1 MDPTD
6 LTDSSKPDNPKE
18 QDKTKK
24 SGHAALPPDRAHRS
38 SDPLPDLNPG
48 MPPKP
53 KPIIK
58 RKKSQFGRRRKK
70 RSRTREAWEQHQME
84 QQQGPDLGSAQEEE
98 DTEPDPGRDEAGELL
113 GPFLRGLPNEG
124 PDGDG
129 LGPDPDLGP
138 DEEDEEGE
146 GTEPDPGRR
155 RDEALLHGSDPGRRR
170 DKALLH
176 GLPNEGGG
184 ELPTDPGGDGL
195 GPDPDLGPDEEDEE
209 GEDTE
214 AAGYNIAAAATRRTD
229 HSADT
234 VRRLRAEKKALSL
247 RLRYAERKI
256 ERRALAV
263 ERATSA
269 AEKERTRAA
278 KLKQES
284 ASLRAKTSTMKDEV
298 ARLNREANQDKKA
311 VRKIIIAKD
320 AEVQSSI
327 RKINTAKA
335 SAVAQAQREQ
345 EMAEKRATAAESAL
359 CAAEQSAEEDKA
371 TLLEKLNKERRGQ
384 EAVVTHLRA
393 QLARR
398 SQSSKALKLKVA
410 EQRKAVSA
418 GNRTIKRTVRQ
429 HGDELRSA
437 IERLRKRLELKDKKL
452 HLDRITNEERL
463 VNYIL

>member
-155 RDEALLHGSDPGRRR
+155 RDELAGF
-170 DKALLH
+170 
-176 GLPNEGGG
+176 NV
-184 ELPTDPGGDGL
+184 
-195 GPDPDLGPDEEDEE
+195 
-209 GEDTE
+209 
-214 AAGYNIAAAATRRTD
+214 AATATRRTD
-229 HSADT
+229 QSDDT

-256 ERRALAV
+256 
-263 ERATSA
+263 TP
-269 AEKERTRAA
+269 
-278 KLKQES
+278 
-284 ASLRAKTSTMKDEV
+284 
-298 ARLNREANQDKKA
+298 REANQDKKA
-311 VRKIIIAKD
+311 VI
-320 AEVQSSI
+320 SLFYSP
-327 RKINTAKA
+327 
-335 SAVAQAQREQ
+335 
-345 EMAEKRATAAESAL
+345 
-359 CAAEQSAEEDKA
+359 
-371 TLLEKLNKERRGQ
+371 
-384 EAVVTHLRA
+384 
-393 QLARR
+393 
-398 SQSSKALKLKVA
+398 
-410 EQRKAVSA
+410 
-418 GNRTIKRTVRQ
+418 
-429 HGDELRSA
+429 
-437 IERLRKRLELKDKKL
+437 
-452 HLDRITNEERL
+452 
-463 VNYIL
+463 